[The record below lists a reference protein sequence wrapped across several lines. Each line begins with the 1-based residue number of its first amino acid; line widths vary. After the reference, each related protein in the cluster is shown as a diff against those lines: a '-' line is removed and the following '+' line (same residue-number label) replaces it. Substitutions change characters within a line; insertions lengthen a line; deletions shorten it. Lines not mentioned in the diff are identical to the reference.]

1 MNLLLEEA
9 DSLLGLGDIFKDLW
23 NSIPQVLY
31 FIVSCCL
38 MVLDFAQLLFRKV
51 VGLDTYYMDGNVVTN
66 PMDGT
71 GTDTTRSGDL
81 ILQLIQKVFFN
92 EEYSVIR
99 ITFISLIVL
108 SAILLV
114 ITTIAAVIRNEYSP
128 DKEKKNSK
136 AGIIKNFLKALAS
149 FFIIP
154 VAAYFGIWFGNA
166 VLFALD
172 SATAP
177 QNTSIVTIDT
187 NISSQLE
194 RDAETG
200 SFVNYA
206 FFGTIV
212 PTKFTPMSAVAA
224 KSAMYTA
231 NRARRDVSFYN
242 LITEESSDGTT
253 RHFGIF
259 NQFKQ
264 TTSEQDKAATC
275 IDDLFMMNAGLKSE
289 QVIDKA
295 TLYAGQG
302 WWSFD
307 TTTVKYFNRYD
318 VGLVSCYYDLWW
330 YMWPIPIIFIAVVWR
345 TLVNMAFGLLSRIIT
360 IFGLI
365 LVNPLVCSIMP
376 LDSGS
381 AMTAWRKSFI
391 AHLLSAY
398 FVVFVL
404 NIFYLIYPLINSVS
418 LFGGATALESFPDLM
433 FRFFF
438 LLAGIQAI
446 TSLDKLFEK
455 MFGRDD
461 KSSMM
466 NDGKETFGAVETGA
480 KEAWG
485 VAKGAARVTAGAA
498 MTAVGAV
505 GTVAGAGIGGIRALH
520 DRAQEGR
527 AENERNRLA
536 AGANRTNAELRT
548 DAMNNTRGSTEY
560 TNAYNTEVNNRMNQS
575 YADYQAAGGGLTRDQ
590 WEGSATGAGSAFEAH
605 NNWNN
610 MTAAEKTAAG
620 GYARYM
626 ADQYRTGGQSGTT
639 SYRDWLATGGTAR
652 SEFEVDA
659 NGNVVGR
666 GGFAGHD
673 ANTART
679 NADTGARAELE
690 TRMDTA
696 IRTGTATDAL
706 GRRAIQ
712 EHQDQ
717 VDARDTA
724 RRNYNTANAEYQH
737 RRDVRENAHRISNG
751 TRFGRAMFGAGVRTV
766 FRPSPR
772 R

>member
-1 MNLLLEEA
+1 MNLLLEETA
-9 DSLLGLGDIFKDLW
+9 DFMSGFLEGFSSFFKDLW

-51 VGLDTYYMDGNVVTN
+51 VGLDTYYMDGSVVVN
-66 PMDGT
+66 PMDVT
-71 GTDTTRSGDL
+71 GTDVTRSGDL

-99 ITFISLIVL
+99 TTFISLIVL

-114 ITTIAAVIRNEYSP
+114 ITTIAAIIRNEYSP

-136 AGIIKNFLKALAS
+136 AGIIKNFLKAIAS

-154 VAAYFGIWFGNA
+154 IAAYFGVWMGNA
-166 VLFALD
+166 VLFAVD

-177 QNTSIVTIDT
+177 QNTSLVTMEI
-187 NISSQLE
+187 NVSSQLE
-194 RDAETG
+194 RDPETG

-206 FFGTIV
+206 FFGTVV

-224 KSAMYTA
+224 KSALYTA
-231 NRARRDVSFYN
+231 NRVRRSVEFYN
-242 LITEESSDGTT
+242 VIIQDSGDGTT
-253 RHFGIF
+253 RHFGVF

-264 TTSEQDKAATC
+264 TTSEQDKTATC
-275 IDDLFMMNAGLKSE
+275 IDDMFMMNAGLKTE
-289 QVIDKA
+289 QVIDSA
-295 TLYAGQG
+295 TLYSGQG
-302 WWSFD
+302 WWDFN

-345 TLVNMAFGLLSRIIT
+345 TLVNMAFGLLSRIIN

-376 LDSGS
+376 LDGGS
-381 AMTAWRKSFI
+381 ALTTWRKSFVSQLI
-391 AHLLSAY
+391 SAY

-404 NIFYLIYPLINSVS
+404 NIFYIIYPLINSVS
-418 LFGGATALESFPDLM
+418 LFGGTTALESFPDLM

-446 TSLDKLFEK
+446 SSMDKLFEK

-461 KSSMM
+461 KSSFI
-466 NDGKETFGAVETGA
+466 NDGKDTLETVEKGT

-498 MTAVGAV
+498 MAAVGTV

-520 DRAQEGR
+520 DRAQENQAR
-527 AENERNRLA
+527 TERDRHA

-548 DAMNNTRGSTEY
+548 DAMNNARGSTEY
-560 TNAYNTEVNNRMNQS
+560 QNAYNTEVNNRMNQS

-590 WEGSATGAGSAFEAH
+590 WEGSATGSGSAFEAH
-605 NNWNN
+605 NSWSN
-610 MTAAEKTAAG
+610 MTAAEKAAAGYGGSG

-626 ADQYRTGGQSGTT
+626 ADQYNSGGQSGTT
-639 SYRDWLATGGTAR
+639 SYKDWLATGKTAR
-652 SEFEVDA
+652 NEFEVDA
-659 NGNVVGR
+659 NGNVVGK

-673 ANTART
+673 A
-679 NADTGARAELE
+679 
-690 TRMDTA
+690 
-696 IRTGTATDAL
+696 
-706 GRRAIQ
+706 
-712 EHQDQ
+712 
-717 VDARDTA
+717 
-724 RRNYNTANAEYQH
+724 
-737 RRDVRENAHRISNG
+737 
-751 TRFGRAMFGAGVRTV
+751 
-766 FRPSPR
+766 
-772 R
+772 